1 MKIGILTFHYTN
13 CNYGGILQTF
23 SIYKLIE
30 SLGYDSY
37 IVNYPPKVN
46 TLRKKMAARIEAF
59 LGFEFEKFRR
69 EHISRILHE
78 TTEKED
84 LEKLNELLDGFI
96 VGSDQVWRYR
106 SDSEVMFTYF
116 LNFVNDDKLKIAY
129 AASFGVDFWEAG
141 EQTTNQVKKLVQRFH
156 AVSVREESGIKICKE
171 KFGIESINLLDPTF
185 VLDKKYFHELADKKP
200 LKKQK
205 LGFIAYMLLDD
216 AKQTEQYFKD
226 YAKRQKLNFIRIKG
240 KNIYPK
246 KNFYLFKS
254 VSKWL
259 SYIKKA
265 ELVVTDSFHC
275 TVFSILFRKKF
286 ICIANKHRGVTRLE
300 NLLKLIHLE
309 NRLIFDISGLNE
321 SLLEA
326 GIDYQNVENLLS
338 EEKNKSI
345 SFLKNALQQ

>member
-69 EHISRILHE
+69 KHISRILPE
-78 TTEKED
+78 TTGKED
-84 LEKLNELLDGFI
+84 LEKLNETLDGFI

-141 EQTTNQVKKLVQRFH
+141 EQTTNQVKELVQRFH

-171 KFGIESINLLDPTF
+171 KFDVECINLLDPTL
-185 VLDKKYFHELADKKP
+185 VLDKKYFYELAGKKP
-200 LKKQK
+200 VKKQK
-205 LGFIAYMLLDD
+205 RGFIAYMLLDD
-216 AKQTEQYFKD
+216 AKQTEQYFKK

-259 SYIKKA
+259 SYIKQA

-275 TVFSILFRKKF
+275 TVFSLIFRKKF
-286 ICIANKHRGVTRLE
+286 VCIANKHRGITRLE
-300 NLLKLIHLE
+300 NLLKLINLE
-309 NRLIFDISGLNE
+309 NRLVFNLSGLNE

-326 GIDYQNVENLLS
+326 GIDYQNVESLLL

-345 SFLKNALQQ
+345 SFLKNALQH